1 MVGDHIV
8 QIAGRETKSLSMA
21 QVRDLI
27 VGPAGTTVTISI
39 TRKMHDKN
47 DQEIEQN
54 FVLEL
59 TRAENKNQDR
69 LLSSLPRLP

>member
-39 TRKMHDKN
+39 MRKMHDKD

-54 FVLEL
+54 VVLEL
-59 TRAENKNQDR
+59 TRAENKIRDR